1 MILTQVLLFAS
12 ISIIKWAMLKGT
24 PLPAER
30 RSDRPRSLLRTLAPL
45 QLLGRARRPPS
56 RRLMRPCLP
65 LQARRWRRSH
75 LRASRACARGQ
86 PHSSLSANGPNR
98 PCSTTLGC
106 PPPLS
111 CARPQAPHII
121 DRGNKRARLAEA
133 SASTAEPAEAGT
145 AASSAGWEAVGPTQK
160 LKGS

>member
-12 ISIIKWAMLKGT
+12 ISIIKWAMLKWT

-45 QLLGRARRPPS
+45 QLLGRARRLCR
-56 RRLMRPCLP
+56 RRLMRPCLT

-98 PCSTTLGC
+98 PCSTTPGC
-106 PPPLS
+106 PSPCRYEFFCDTFP
-111 CARPQAPHII
+111 
-121 DRGNKRARLAEA
+121 
-133 SASTAEPAEAGT
+133 STLVMVNSGYEFNNRN
-145 AASSAGWEAVGPTQK
+145 S
-160 LKGS
+160 LKKYIYVCMDMYIYMYFFIYIYVYM

>member
-1 MILTQVLLFAS
+1 MLLTKYKHLRHKVDIIKWVSHFMILTQVLLFAS

-65 LQARRWRRSH
+65 LQARRWRRSP

-98 PCSTTLGC
+98 PCSTTPGC
-106 PPPLS
+106 PSPCCYEFFCDTFPSTLVPL
-111 CARPQAPHII
+111 
-121 DRGNKRARLAEA
+121 RLQRDYRK
-133 SASTAEPAEAGT
+133 T
-145 AASSAGWEAVGPTQK
+145 
-160 LKGS
+160 

>member
-1 MILTQVLLFAS
+1 MGIIKWVSHFMILTQVLLFAS

-56 RRLMRPCLP
+56 RRFMQPCLP
-65 LQARRWRRSH
+65 LQARRWRRSP

-86 PHSSLSANGPNR
+86 PHSSLSANGPNK
-98 PCSTTLGC
+98 PCSTTPGC
-106 PPPLS
+106 PSPCRYEFFCDTFPSTLVPL
-111 CARPQAPHII
+111 
-121 DRGNKRARLAEA
+121 RLQRDYRK
-133 SASTAEPAEAGT
+133 T
-145 AASSAGWEAVGPTQK
+145 
-160 LKGS
+160 